1 MQVNMHKFDFRIN
14 NGIVGIGDFTC
25 ELSEFLQYEPNF
37 SIPDAEHLHYKKGE
51 LCALIKND
59 NQYGDDSYPWK
70 MLDNYIEKV
79 ETYIQAREVAKPVY
93 VETYADKRNKERG
106 FSEEQLEYIV
116 ENGIDAFI
124 NRDMAIR
131 AKYPKE

>member
-1 MQVNMHKFDFRIN
+1 MDFRYSK
-14 NGIVGIGDFTC
+14 GMVYIGDFEC
-25 ELSEFLQYEPNF
+25 EVERFIEIEPNF
-37 SIPDAEHLHYKKGE
+37 TLPDSDHLHYKKGE

-59 NQYGDDSYPWK
+59 NQYGDDSYPWE

-106 FSEEQLEYIV
+106 FFQEQLEYIV